1 MDRSVRVSRN
11 VSQGASLG
19 GSLGVLRRG
28 LVGGLAASGAMLAL
42 PRQGTAQTGTLVEI
56 RPRRAPAEATFL
68 DESGAERR
76 LADFAGRGLVVN
88 LWATWCP
95 PCVEEMPSLDRLA
108 DLVRGD
114 GIEVLALSQDRGG
127 AEAVQAFYRRTGVR
141 HLGVWLDPRGA
152 AARAWGARGLPTT
165 FILDRAGLVAARLEG
180 AAAWDEPAMVARIR
194 ALVESPRGPTAT

>member
-1 MDRSVRVSRN
+1 M
-11 VSQGASLG
+11 
-19 GSLGVLRRG
+19 LRRG
-28 LVGGLAASGAMLAL
+28 LVGFLAASGAMLAL
-42 PRQGTAQTGTLVEI
+42 PRQGSAATGTLTEI

-68 DESGAERR
+68 DESGAEHR

-108 DLVRGD
+108 EFARAD

-141 HLGVWLDPRGA
+141 HLAVWLDPRGA

-165 FILDRAGLVAARLEG
+165 FIIDRAGQLAARLEG
-180 AAAWDEPAMVARIR
+180 AAAWDGPAMRARIR